1 MAPTSLP
8 KMDTLA
14 MALNYEIACLSLA
27 LCSCIVQVGSFL
39 MSKESAESI
48 LLSERKK

>member
-8 KMDTLA
+8 EMDTLA

-27 LCSCIVQVGSFL
+27 LCSCIVQVGPFPML
-39 MSKESAESI
+39 KESAEEH
-48 LLSERKK
+48 LVE